1 VLTWAAMVSRRPWLG
16 LALLSAY
23 GLAVGLLL
31 GATPGC
37 GGAPSRL
44 VTVKAGTGEGDIQFE
59 VKNLTDVA
67 INNFYLARTTSIPE
81 QVDDNSPEAQAI
93 WGGDLL
99 SGAIG
104 MGQRVPIIVP
114 GPGQW
119 DARAVDRDGRYQ
131 HVSGL
136 KFQGGGRYILEL
148 NEGGWRV
155 SK

>member
-1 VLTWAAMVSRRPWLG
+1 MLVWVAMLSRRPWLG
-16 LALLSAY
+16 LAVLSPLAF
-23 GLAVGLLL
+23 GLAL
-31 GATPGC
+31 GAGTGC

-59 VKNLTDVA
+59 VKNLTDVP
-67 INNFYLARTTSIPE
+67 INNFYLARTESIPE
-81 QVDDNSPEAQAI
+81 QVDDNSPEAQNI

-114 GPGQW
+114 GAGRW

-136 KFQGGGRYILEL
+136 KFQAGGRYILEL

-155 SK
+155 TK